1 MEIFQARQLI
11 AKAEINSE
19 KQHWLDLGCG
29 SGTFTL
35 ALAQLLPPHS
45 LITAIDLEEQS
56 LPTEYGENVQ
66 IEFKQGDLQ
75 DIKLNES
82 VEGVLMA
89 NSLHYV
95 RDQIFF
101 LEKLRQITPL
111 LILVEYDTIFANTW
125 VPFPVSFPSLETII
139 PDYSDLRKIGKM
151 QSRYQGGGLYAAE
164 ILFRKRI
171 STNS

>member
-1 MEIFQARQLI
+1 MEIHQARQLI
-11 AKAEINSE
+11 ARAEINSE

-45 LITAIDLEEQS
+45 LITAIDLEEQA
-56 LPTEYGENVQ
+56 LPHEHGENVQ

-75 DIKLNES
+75 DINLNEP

-89 NSLHYV
+89 NSLHYG

-101 LEKLRQITPL
+101 LEKLRQITPH
-111 LILVEYDTIFANTW
+111 LILVEYDTNFANSW
-125 VPFPVSFPSLETII
+125 VPFPVSFNTLETIL
-139 PDYSDLRKIGKM
+139 PDRTQLREIGKM
-151 QSRYQGGGLYAAE
+151 PSRYQGSGLYAAE
-164 ILFRKRI
+164 VRYSK
-171 STNS
+171 